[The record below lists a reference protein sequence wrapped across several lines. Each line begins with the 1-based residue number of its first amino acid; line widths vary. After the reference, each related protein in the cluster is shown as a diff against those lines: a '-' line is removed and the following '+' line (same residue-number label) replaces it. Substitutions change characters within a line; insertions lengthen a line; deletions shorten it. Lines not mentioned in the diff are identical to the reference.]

1 MIATILG
8 VCKKDLLNNTTCSYI
23 LERVSVTAVLIF
35 LLLFLR
41 TFSAIIKTVELRVSV
56 SFRSISKHKIAKRKQ
71 HRNEDCSTALLYSG
85 PVYMEGG
92 RPG

>member
-8 VCKKDLLNNTTCSYI
+8 VCKQDLLNNTTCSYI

-41 TFSAIIKTVELRVSV
+41 TFSAIIKTVELRASV
-56 SFRSISKHKIAKRKQ
+56 FLSQSLCIKLQ
-71 HRNEDCSTALLYSG
+71 NESNTEVKTAL
-85 PVYMEGG
+85 
-92 RPG
+92 RPDSI